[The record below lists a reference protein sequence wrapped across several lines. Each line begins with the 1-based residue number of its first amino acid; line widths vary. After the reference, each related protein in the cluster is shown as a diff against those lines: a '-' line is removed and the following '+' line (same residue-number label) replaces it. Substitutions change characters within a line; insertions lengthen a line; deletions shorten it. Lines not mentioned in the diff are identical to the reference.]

1 MFGKG
6 EMDKNDENVRD
17 AFLDD
22 LLGNGEQPQ
31 EEMLFELLEFKNM
44 TEQEK

>member
-1 MFGKG
+1 MFTGGDKG
-6 EMDKNDENVRD
+6 DELNSRD

-31 EEMLFELLEFKNM
+31 EEMLMELLEFKGS
-44 TEQEK
+44 